1 MNKLT
6 NQSLFE
12 LKSTTQPVVVG
23 NAAFYVETE
32 IREEDNQYFS
42 SIYRVDLKTKARTLF
57 GGSGSM
63 NTQIKVSG
71 DKKSL
76 TYLSNHTKD
85 DKMQL
90 FAIPLDGGAAKQLT
104 FEENGISNYYWLE
117 NSQTVYYQTNIKKE
131 EEEKEE
137 VKKDYPS
144 KIAFTKINYISD
156 GSGPLP
162 EDRLYQIKKIT
173 TEEPE

>member
-6 NQSLFE
+6 NQSLFD
-12 LKSTTQPVVVG
+12 LKSTTQPVVAG

-57 GGSGSM
+57 GDSGSV

-76 TYLSNHTKD
+76 TYLSNHTKN

-90 FAIPLDGGAAKQLT
+90 FAI
-104 FEENGISNYYWLE
+104 
-117 NSQTVYYQTNIKKE
+117 
-131 EEEKEE
+131 
-137 VKKDYPS
+137 
-144 KIAFTKINYISD
+144 
-156 GSGPLP
+156 
-162 EDRLYQIKKIT
+162 DRKSVV
-173 TEEPE
+173 